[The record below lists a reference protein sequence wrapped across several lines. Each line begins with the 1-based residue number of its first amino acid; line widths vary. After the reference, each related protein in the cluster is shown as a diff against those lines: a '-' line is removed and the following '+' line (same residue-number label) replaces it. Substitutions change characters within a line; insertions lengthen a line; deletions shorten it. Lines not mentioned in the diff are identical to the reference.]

1 MAPADIRT
9 HEVTFCG
16 RVKSWADSFFKEHPD
31 LPFKRV
37 DMEETLKKTRK
48 RSDLRVYDK
57 ANKLVLAGEVKLP
70 GTFEGRDPYHNA
82 LVEDAYH
89 KADQAQAQFFF
100 TWNVNKL
107 VLFDRS
113 LWDKS
118 LYEKRIQEY
127 DLQLNLQTPDDVAR
141 PGVEARVQAFIGE
154 FFTEFAEIVSG
165 VKPDWGMAPDEYF
178 IRAFES
184 HISWPVKLTSEFLF
198 SKAESDKGFDA
209 QLQEWMAR
217 EQGWLVIRT
226 PEGWRELVDRAAR
239 TVCYVFANR
248 LIFYEA
254 ARTKFEN
261 LKRLE
266 LRSNVKTPADLN
278 AYFNKA
284 FQRAIDESGDY
295 ETIFYRS
302 EKDWAGPPS
311 FSTPIRQMLGD
322 QYLAT

>member
-48 RSDLRVYDK
+48 RSDLRVYGK

-82 LVEDAYH
+82 LVEDAYQ

-118 LYEKRIQEY
+118 LYEKRTQEY
-127 DLQLNLQTPDDVAR
+127 GLHLNLQTPDDVAR
-141 PGVEARVQAFIGE
+141 PGVEARVQTFIAE
-154 FFTEFAEIVSG
+154 FFTEFAEIGSG
-165 VKPDWGMAPDEYF
+165 VKRRVP
-178 IRAFES
+178 R
-184 HISWPVKLTSEFLF
+184 L
-198 SKAESDKGFDA
+198 
-209 QLQEWMAR
+209 
-217 EQGWLVIRT
+217 GW
-226 PEGWRELVDRAAR
+226 E
-239 TVCYVFANR
+239 C
-248 LIFYEA
+248 
-254 ARTKFEN
+254 
-261 LKRLE
+261 
-266 LRSNVKTPADLN
+266 S
-278 AYFNKA
+278 
-284 FQRAIDESGDY
+284 
-295 ETIFYRS
+295 
-302 EKDWAGPPS
+302 
-311 FSTPIRQMLGD
+311 
-322 QYLAT
+322 